1 MLLHCMILI
10 SDENWAEMLNV
21 KIINF
26 NWVRYLESSE
36 ITDTTDF
43 IYLWLLSSS
52 NIMYEIL

>member
-52 NIMYEIL
+52 NVMYEIL